1 MKKKGFTLIE
11 LLVVIAI
18 IAILAAMLLP
28 ALARAREQ
36 ARRGVCINNL
46 KQIGLALH
54 MYAQDYREYF
64 PTNDSAI
71 ANYSAS
77 ESLALLTG
85 QTNTTNDN
93 YELPQYVSA
102 SKLFVCPS
110 STDTVS
116 DTGFLV
122 KGTCSY
128 AYAVGL
134 GQQTYKDTVIVAD
147 GWWADSDVGDP
158 LDHSN
163 ALKVDDNH
171 GTDGINALYIRG
183 NVKWVATGADH
194 KLPAAEVANCNGGTT
209 ALRNPDASY

>member
-36 ARRGVCINNL
+36 ARRGVCISNL
-46 KQIGLALH
+46 KQIGTALH

-64 PTNDSAI
+64 PTNASAT
-71 ANYSAS
+71 ADYTAS
-77 ESLALLTG
+77 KSLALLTG
-85 QTNTTNDN
+85 QTDTSNDD
-93 YELPQYVSA
+93 YELPQYISA
-102 SKLFVCPS
+102 PKVFICPS
-110 STDTVS
+110 SNDTVS

-122 KGTCSY
+122 EGTCSY

-147 GWWADSDVGDP
+147 GWWGGYTASDVLNYDTE
-158 LDHSN
+158 L
-163 ALKVDDNH
+163 VTDDNH
-171 GTDGINALYIRG
+171 GTDGINALYLRG
-183 NVKWVATGADH
+183 NVKWVATGPDH

-209 ALRNPDASY
+209 SLRNPDATY